1 MTKKVYSLRIAN
13 ELVKLGYKIV
23 DSEINIYNP
32 VYKVFIFK
40 WEVGINEA
48 MERILTS
55 DIN

>member
-23 DSEINIYNP
+23 DSEINVYNP

-40 WEVGINEA
+40 WEVGINED

>member
-48 MERILTS
+48 MERILKS
-55 DIN
+55 NNN